1 MTVDVLRPARA
12 SRVRWLVVA
21 TVSISVAGCH
31 LAANVSGRPT
41 PPQPVMQPTAQ
52 VLSPTV
58 SSALPAPAAP
68 LAKPDFA
75 PARVSSAVSTEPG
88 PEGEPERDL
97 SFYAPGT
104 DRLLQAPGPKPSI
117 EAGPGEITLNFENV
131 NILEVV
137 KVILGDLLGLN
148 YLVDPRVQ
156 GTATLQTSRPISKDA
171 LLPTLET
178 LLRMNGAALVLD
190 GGLYNIVPREIAAQG
205 LVAPQLGDSSVPLP
219 TGYGVQIV
227 PLEYISATEMQK
239 LLEPFSSPGSI
250 LRVDAQRN
258 LIVLAGASEE
268 LNQLLATIEVFDVDW
283 LKGMSVALI
292 TPDFVDVA
300 TLSAELEQ
308 VFGDPT
314 YSPWASLI
322 RFVAIERLNGL
333 LVITP
338 RRQVLREVVNF
349 AERLDRDPGTVGKR
363 LFVYHVQNGKAGE
376 LASVLSQ
383 VFEQSTAAS
392 APRPELAPGLEPVEL
407 ESPPSETPEP
417 EIEALPST
425 APLTPLPGAVAA
437 NQAGLSIS
445 EDSSIRIIADE
456 VNNALLIMGTAREY
470 KVVREALRQL
480 DIIPLQVLIEVTI
493 AEITL
498 DGRLEY
504 GLEWFFK
511 NNFSQNRQGV
521 GVLDLGAAGL
531 AQLTPGFSYA
541 IADSAGLVRAVLNA
555 LARDSKV
562 NIVSSPSLM
571 VLNNQS
577 ANIEVGDQVPITT
590 RQQQSTA
597 TDANVVNSIEYR
609 DTGVLL
615 TVQPR
620 VNAGGLVIMEVEQE
634 VSDVAETTADSLTPT
649 IQQRRISSTVAV
661 QSGRTVVLGGL
672 IRENRLEAK
681 EGVPGLYR
689 LPVVGALFGAT
700 TNDQRRTELVV
711 LITPRVVKDQEA
723 ARQITEEFRAK
734 MASLRPLTTPSSGS
748 TLPN

>member
-1 MTVDVLRPARA
+1 
-12 SRVRWLVVA
+12 
-21 TVSISVAGCH
+21 
-31 LAANVSGRPT
+31 
-41 PPQPVMQPTAQ
+41 MQPTAQ

>member
-1 MTVDVLRPARA
+1 
-12 SRVRWLVVA
+12 
-21 TVSISVAGCH
+21 
-31 LAANVSGRPT
+31 
-41 PPQPVMQPTAQ
+41 MQPTAQ

-383 VFEQSTAAS
+383 VFEQSSAAS

-425 APLTPLPGAVAA
+425 APLTSLPGAVTA